1 MPAREFLEWIEYERI
16 EPFGQW
22 RDNWH
27 AALIASLIA
36 NANRRPGAP
45 PVQIREFMYVDPQTD
60 AENKDA
66 EMIAFLDAKVRD

>member
-1 MPAREFLEWIEYERI
+1 MEYDRL

-36 NANRRPGAP
+36 NANRRPGSP
-45 PVQIREFMYVDPQTD
+45 PVQIRDFMYVDSETEQD
-60 AENKDA
+60 RKDA
-66 EMIAFLDAKVRD
+66 ELIAFLDSKVPD